1 MLVLLHHR
9 TMTLQLLF
17 HLETVFFLDF
27 EFRFPD
33 LLSFCSSN
41 SKTSS
46 FFSSS
51 PLGLYA
57 APTSVIGFMFP
68 FTMYVFPPS
77 SSGLKSRFSS
87 SLTSFGDMN
96 PFCIPMLYPLVL
108 LGYFPRSKP

>member
-17 HLETVFFLDF
+17 HLGIVFFLDF
-27 EFRFPD
+27 ESLFPD
-33 LLSFCSSN
+33 LLSSCSSN
-41 SKTSS
+41 SKTFSS
-46 FFSSS
+46 FSSS

-57 APTSVIGFMFP
+57 APTSVIGIMFL

-77 SSGLKSRFSS
+77 SSGIKSRFSS

-96 PFCIPMLYPLVL
+96 PFCIPMLYPLIL
-108 LGYFPRSKP
+108 L